1 MRVISLLLLSLCV
14 CAAIWPGNA
23 VLECYECIGEKCDVV
38 DVKVVS
44 CTLEDYPLTSTT
56 AGSTE
61 STPTE
66 TTTSDG
72 SPTPTSTPVDSTSS
86 SLEPLPTSTKSDSST
101 TNQNTDSTTS
111 GTVTNTPDSTTD
123 STDSESSESTPTEGR
138 TESSDSTTELTT
150 LLTSEESTGSS
161 VESTTTEN
169 STGSS
174 DTSLASSDSSSTSSE
189 SSTEAEV
196 STGSSES
203 TTGASESSSSSEES
217 TPTESSTEPADSNSK
232 STESGPSDHIAEDTN
247 FQSRAAVTAGVRSG
261 RVRRSLAAQAADHLL
276 RTYRSYELYG
286 RDIQYKM
293 AACYSIVVDG
303 VINRGCVRI
312 PEGQSGCD
320 AVRNQVGQPDK
331 SDDMCDVCVLDRCNG
346 SATLKL
352 SLASLLLLLG
362 LGLKN
367 LF

>member
-123 STDSESSESTPTEGR
+123 STDSTTESSESTPTEGR

-174 DTSLASSDSSSTSSE
+174 DTS

>member
-123 STDSESSESTPTEGR
+123 STDSTTESSESTPTEGR

-174 DTSLASSDSSSTSSE
+174 DTSS
-189 SSTEAEV
+189 EAEV

>member
-123 STDSESSESTPTEGR
+123 STDSTTESSESTPTEGR

-174 DTSLASSDSSSTSSE
+174 DTSS
-189 SSTEAEV
+189 EV

>member
-123 STDSESSESTPTEGR
+123 STDSTTESSESTPTEGR

-169 STGSS
+169 ST
-174 DTSLASSDSSSTSSE
+174 DSSSTSSE